1 MWKSEE
7 VRRYKKKEA
16 KADEKKRCRR
26 TETESFCRQADALKY
41 DDFAGLEEFTVRWSC
56 LLHPNNA
63 ILVGIKYYL
72 IQFYGSAPG
81 FQLDQMAT
89 PLLRRKIQLC
99 RDLLA
104 IAHVLEPGSS
114 KLRGLLLLLLLLL
127 HLLLFDRIG
136 LLCWAL
142 FGFIRPE
149 LTRFD
154 F

>member
-1 MWKSEE
+1 M
-7 VRRYKKKEA
+7 
-16 KADEKKRCRR
+16 
-26 TETESFCRQADALKY
+26 
-41 DDFAGLEEFTVRWSC
+41 RWSC